1 MFINH
6 MTDPSIAT
14 TRPRMCDQA
23 LLPTSGTV
31 IAHPRPKSV
40 VTDRFV
46 ETLSD
51 SFAGGF
57 AVRGRVSDGIRTTD
71 KAVLVG
77 RRAWGP
83 PI

>member
-1 MFINH
+1 MITNL
-6 MTDPSIAT
+6 MTDASIMT
-14 TRPRMCDQA
+14 TRPRVCDHA

-31 IAHPRPKSV
+31 IAYPCQKSV
-40 VTDRFV
+40 ATDRPV
-46 ETLSD
+46 DILSD
-51 SFAGGF
+51 TFAGF
-57 AVRGRVSDGIRTTD
+57 AVQGRAVDGIRTTD